1 MQQISMLKQ
10 ETLDSRQVAEMLEKN
25 HADLLRDIAK
35 TKEYF
40 RESKIAF
47 SDFFI
52 ESQYR
57 TETNL
62 KTYKNYQI
70 TKKGCEFLAHKL
82 TGAKGAAFTAKYID
96 AFHELQNNL
105 ALPSE
110 VMGQVLQIQTKIL
123 EQLEKIENRKYLLAA
138 PSGGTTDEIEHL
150 LNRQRKS
157 RKSGKARQLLM
168 ETLPPEI
175 RIIIDRLLL
184 DKSRNYAFIQKVLAE
199 KGYRV
204 SDSAIRNYYKKA
216 IAKTEVAR

>member
-1 MQQISMLKQ
+1 MQQISMLQQ
-10 ETLDSRQVAEMLEKN
+10 ETLDSREVAEMLEKR
-25 HADLLRDIAK
+25 HTDLLRDIAK
-35 TKEYF
+35 TKDYF
-40 RESKIAF
+40 TERKIAL
-47 SDFFI
+47 SDFF
-52 ESQYR
+52 Q
-57 TETNL
+57 ETSFIDATGRKL
-62 KTYKNYQI
+62 KNYQI

-175 RIIIDRLLL
+175 RILVDRLLL

-204 SDSAIRNYYKKA
+204 SNSAIRNYYKKA

>member
-1 MQQISMLKQ
+1 MQQISMLQQ
-10 ETLDSRQVAEMLEKN
+10 ETLDSREVAEMLEKR
-25 HADLLRDIAK
+25 HTDLLRDIAK
-35 TKEYF
+35 TKDYF
-40 RESKIAF
+40 TERKIAL
-47 SDFFI
+47 SDFF
-52 ESQYR
+52 Q
-57 TETNL
+57 ETSFIDATGRKL
-62 KTYKNYQI
+62 KNYQI

>member
-25 HADLLRDIAK
+25 HADLLRDIGK
-35 TKEYF
+35 TKDYF
-40 RESKIAF
+40 SESKIALAEY
-47 SDFFI
+47 FI
-52 ESQYR
+52 NSNYVDAQGKAR
-57 TETNL
+57 
-62 KTYKNYQI
+62 KNYQI

-105 ALPSE
+105 ALPNE

-123 EQLEKIENRKYLLAA
+123 ERLEKIENRKYLLAA
-138 PSGGTTDEIEHL
+138 PGGGTTDEIEHL

-175 RIIIDRLLL
+175 RILVDRLLL

-204 SDSAIRNYYKKA
+204 SNSAIRNYYKKA

>member
-40 RESKIAF
+40 SESKIALAEY
-47 SDFFI
+47 FI
-52 ESQYR
+52 NSSYVDMQG
-57 TETNL
+57 
-62 KTYKNYQI
+62 KTRKNYQI

>member
-1 MQQISMLKQ
+1 MQQISMLQQ
-10 ETLDSRQVAEMLEKN
+10 ETLDSREVAEMLEKR
-25 HADLLRDIAK
+25 HTDLLRDIAK
-35 TKEYF
+35 TKDYF
-40 RESKIAF
+40 TERKIAL
-47 SDFFI
+47 SDFF
-52 ESQYR
+52 Q
-57 TETNL
+57 ETSFIDATGRKL
-62 KTYKNYQI
+62 KNYQI

-96 AFHELQNNL
+96 AFHEMQNNL

>member
-40 RESKIAF
+40 SESKIALAEY
-47 SDFFI
+47 FI
-52 ESQYR
+52 NSSYVDMQG
-57 TETNL
+57 
-62 KTYKNYQI
+62 KTRKNYQI

-82 TGAKGAAFTAKYID
+82 TGAKGAVFTAKYID